1 MLPVSWDTVRLF
13 LHILAATIWVG
24 GQLILAV
31 LVPVLRRFGAD
42 VLSAAARRFNQ
53 VAWTAFGVLIVTGI
67 WNIVAVRSQISH
79 SASYRTTLTVKLA
92 VVVVSGVTAAVHVR
106 SRTPRG
112 RAVFG
117 ALTGLSA
124 LAALFLGVLLAG

>member
-1 MLPVSWDTVRLF
+1 MLAVSWDTIRLF
-13 LHILAATIWVG
+13 LHVLAATIWVG
-24 GQLILAV
+24 GQLTLAA

-42 VLSAAARRFNQ
+42 APGVAARRFNQ

-79 SASYRTTLTVKLA
+79 SASYRTTLIVKLA
-92 VVVVSGVTAAVHVR
+92 VVVVSGVTAALHIR
-106 SRTPRG
+106 SRTARS